1 MDSKEKEENKEKV
14 EVKDESA
21 PKPIN
26 NENKKEQN
34 ISKINKI
41 LSDSTTSE
49 KVFDLLFV
57 IDATGSM
64 SNYITAAKDETENIS
79 KELRNSYPE
88 YHFQYGYVFYR
99 DPIDSHDDKH
109 EVINLTDQ
117 VNSLPEQ
124 IKKIKAYGGGDMPED
139 WVGAY
144 KLVNEKINWRNGL
157 KVIIHLADAGAHG
170 KEFTLSDKYPE
181 ESIKLKSELL
191 KVCQNGIKIFG
202 YVITEDARH
211 SFNECQNYYRSNGGS
226 YEICDFKI
234 AGGSYGYDDYS
245 DSDDD
250 IKYKSFKKGC
260 KKKVKAKRK
269 EESEDEIEYE
279 ECKEK
284 EELKMS
290 KKKKTKKKCS
300 SDESDEDKDDYDED
314 ICDEDEYIGK
324 KKEKKYKG
332 HELSSKQGAIN
343 STFKTRVL
351 KSVKSAMPY

>member
-124 IKKIKAYGGGDMPED
+124 IKKIKAYGGGDLPED

-234 AGGSYGYDDYS
+234 APGAYGYEDYS

-250 IKYKSFKKGC
+250 IKYKSKKMKC
-260 KKKVKAKRK
+260 KKKVKSKRK
-269 EESEDEIEYE
+269 EESEDEIEFKECRE
-279 ECKEK
+279 EED
-284 EELKMS
+284 LKMS
-290 KKKKTKKKCS
+290 KKKKKKKMKKKGS

-314 ICDEDEYIGK
+314 EYFEEK
-324 KKEKKYKG
+324 REKKDEV
-332 HELSSKQGAIN
+332 HELSSKQDAIN
-343 STFKTRVL
+343 SEFRTRVL
-351 KSVKSAMPY
+351 YSVKSSMPY